1 MANSKKSIVP
11 PGRRKAIEAQEMLEE
26 KTEMFDMA
34 SLQLPTPPGP
44 IITAEALLTMAG
56 FCAMDLI
63 RGIARP
69 LHTSEIVEYV
79 SKWKGQGVRE
89 EINSCY
95 HGYSA
100 LFYACKTYDCELV
113 RFLIETGADPGLPAK
128 HSVPLLA
135 WIILQDDPRSA
146 KVVATL
152 LSVGCSPATIPP
164 DMYADIMITPVE
176 AINDEILRKTPWC
189 TRDLRIILART
200 LNITH
205 RYLLNKASKL
215 KPASPRKLQTATI
228 LRISS
233 LLAVPY
239 FIVGQTMATEIVSA
253 SILAHL
259 TIKSSRPLV
268 MAFVGPPGHGKTEL
282 AKKMGELLSAKIF
295 AADCTEMRH
304 ETDVFGPKF
313 PYQGWEAGSPLNN
326 FLSNEQG
333 KRSVVFLDEFDKT
346 TVEVRQALLTTFDD
360 GKSFYRTTGVNPNA

>member
-1 MANSKKSIVP
+1 MSSWNVA
-11 PGRRKAIEAQEMLEE
+11 EE
-26 KTEMFDMA
+26 KTEPFDMA

-44 IITAEALLTMAG
+44 MLTAGALLTMAK
-56 FCAMDLI
+56 FSAMELI

-69 LHTSEIVEYV
+69 LQTSEIFGYV
-79 SKWKGQGVRE
+79 SKWKNQDVRE

-95 HGYSA
+95 CGYSA
-100 LFYACKTYDCELV
+100 LYYACKTYDCELV
-113 RFLIETGADPGLPAK
+113 RFLIETGADPSLPAK

-135 WIILQDDPRSA
+135 WIILQDDPRSF

-152 LSVGCSPATIPP
+152 LSLGCSPATIPP
-164 DMYADIMITPVE
+164 DMYADIMKTPVE
-176 AINDEILRKTPWC
+176 VINEEILRKTPWC
-189 TRDLRIILART
+189 TRDLRTILARE
-200 LNITH
+200 LNLTH

-215 KPASPRKLQTATI
+215 SPASPRKLQTASI
-228 LRISS
+228 LKISS

-239 FIVGQTMATEIVSA
+239 FIVGQIMATDIVCA

-259 TIKSSRPLV
+259 TIKSSHPLV

-282 AKKMGELLSAKIF
+282 AKRMGELLSADIF
-295 AADCTEMRH
+295 TADCTEMRY

-313 PYQGWEAGSPLNN
+313 PYQGWEEGSPLNN
-326 FLSNEQG
+326 FLSDKQG

-360 GKSFYRTTGVNPNA
+360 GKSFT